1 MTYDLQEPDESRCPS
16 CNAEIARD
24 AVLCVSCGYHLKKKI
39 HLPVVGSGP
48 IAPPI
53 RSKPELDS
61 SRPTR
66 RNQRATTK
74 AKKTPWF
81 KNRWVW
87 ALGSGGVVVAAITAL
102 LMKPRGAE
110 AAFWKYAHAA
120 AEDEWGLVY
129 DLSGEEE
136 QERIRER
143 IDRYLQVTRPRPRFP
158 EGMSQRELFIEISK
172 RSRQGQQS
180 RSDIAERQRAQREKY
195 VRRMKVVRVEYHEQ
209 NQLAVVVYI
218 NPTIVMKETRRAVDG
233 GYFEEVERSQSDTY
247 EDAVE
252 KKQFFTRVADRWK
265 FYPHDERAGD
275 INGVI
280 F

>member
-1 MTYDLQEPDESRCPS
+1 
-16 CNAEIARD
+16 
-24 AVLCVSCGYHLKKKI
+24 
-39 HLPVVGSGP
+39 
-48 IAPPI
+48 
-53 RSKPELDS
+53 
-61 SRPTR
+61 
-66 RNQRATTK
+66 
-74 AKKTPWF
+74 
-81 KNRWVW
+81 VW